1 MKKQDVLEI
10 IKCINQSTE
19 YHEKQIEYH
28 EEKIR
33 LNRIQAKVLKSQLE
47 ESEDK

>member
-10 IKCINQSTE
+10 IKCINQSTK
-19 YHEKQIEYH
+19 YHETQIEYH